1 MVPSLHQSNIYIKG
15 NLLEWGFQKFT
26 PYFSAK
32 SPPRSADLQSTRIHA
47 ARYRAS
53 VAICGNSVLPFSKV
67 LSLHQSN
74 IYMKRKIR
82 EWRAEN
88 VILNSVHKAHL
99 AVRTFKVP
107 NSMQRGIGPSV
118 AICENS
124 GLRFAMVP
132 SFHQSNIYIKRKLR
146 KWSAHKCNP
155 YFSAKSPPRS
165 ADLQSTRFHAARY
178 KAVGWNL

>member
-1 MVPSLHQSNIYIKG
+1 MRTFKVPGSMQRGIG
-15 NLLEWGFQKFT
+15 
-26 PYFSAK
+26 P
-32 SPPRSADLQSTRIHA
+32 
-47 ARYRAS
+47 S

-155 YFSAKSPPRS
+155 YFRGKSPPRS
-165 ADLQSTRFHAARY
+165 ADLQNTRFNAARY
-178 KAVGWNL
+178 QAVGLNLRKFGATVRHCTVFAPKKYSYQKEATGLESSKM